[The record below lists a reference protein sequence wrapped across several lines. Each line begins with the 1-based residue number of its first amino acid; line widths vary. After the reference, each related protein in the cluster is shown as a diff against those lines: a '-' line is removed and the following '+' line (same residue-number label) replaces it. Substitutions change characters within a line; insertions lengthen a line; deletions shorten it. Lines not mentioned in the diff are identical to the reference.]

1 MWHIDRGFVDI
12 AYWTRAGRSLV
23 RNSRNLSFLLD
34 VARSGIRADERP
46 KAPSLYLLDLYPD
59 AEDLTVD
66 LGAARYR
73 RSNLDPMEQFA
84 VCAIA
89 QLRKPTMVFEF
100 GTFDGAT
107 TLLLAR
113 NLPSARIVTLD
124 LDRVQAQSATVEDE
138 IANARDG
145 VGSRF
150 AGSAESARIEQLLGD
165 SRQFD
170 FSPWYGAIDLVIVDA
185 GHDYA
190 CASADTTTALRLVR
204 PGGVVVWDDYT
215 TGWPDVVRA
224 VDETGRKIFHLAG
237 TDLAVLDEQVFP
249 PS

>member
-1 MWHIDRGFVDI
+1 MWQIERGLVDI
-12 AYWTRAGRSLV
+12 AYWTKAGRSLL
-23 RNSRNLSFLLD
+23 RHSRNLSFLRDL
-34 VARSGIRADERP
+34 ARSGIRADEQP
-46 KAPSLYLLDLYPD
+46 KAPSLYLLDLYPE

-66 LGAARYR
+66 LGAVRYR

-89 QLRKPTMVFEF
+89 QLRKPTVVFEF

-107 TLLLAR
+107 TMLLAR
-113 NLPSARIVTLD
+113 NLPRARIVTLD
-124 LDRVQAQSATVEDE
+124 LDPIQAQAATVEDE

-145 VGSRF
+145 AGSRF
-150 AGSAESARIEQLLGD
+150 ARSAESARIEQLLGD
-165 SRQFD
+165 SRHFD

-190 CASADTTTALRLVR
+190 CVSADTTTALRLVR
-204 PGGVVVWDDYT
+204 SGGVVVWDDYT
-215 TGWPDVVRA
+215 RGWPDVVRA
-224 VDETGRKIFHLAG
+224 VDEAGRRIFHLAG

-249 PS
+249 PP